1 MEYDLVII
9 GAGPAGLTAG
19 IYAARSGLKTVI
31 LERTTPG
38 GLVSTTD
45 RIENFP
51 GFPDGIKGS
60 EIGERMVEQA
70 RRFGVEIFSA
80 EARGIERGRSGYLV
94 RAEPGEYLAPAL
106 VIAAGTYPKM
116 IGVPG
121 EKELRGRGVSYCAT
135 CDGPLFRDQIVAVVG
150 GGNSGLQEG
159 RFLLHFARQ
168 VVFIEFLPYL
178 TAEKILQKH
187 FESESRVQF
196 LLNHQVTSING
207 SEMVESVTIRDR
219 AAGREKTI
227 PVSGV
232 FIYSGLVPN
241 SGFARPVVD
250 LDQDGFILTD
260 DNLQTSATGIFACGD
275 IRAKRT
281 RQVVTACGEG
291 AEAALNAFYYIESIR
306 G

>member
-1 MEYDLVII
+1 MENELVIV

-31 LERTTPG
+31 LERATPG
-38 GLVSTTD
+38 GLVSSVD

-51 GFPDGIKGS
+51 GFPEGVKGL

-70 RRFGVEIFSA
+70 RRFGVEIRPA
-80 EARGIERGRSGYLV
+80 EARGIERQGTKYLV
-94 RAEPGEYLAPAL
+94 RAEPGEYQTRAVILAT
-106 VIAAGTYPKM
+106 GSYPKM

-135 CDGPLFRDQIVAVVG
+135 CDGPLFRNQNVAVVG

-159 RFLLHFARQ
+159 RYLLHFAKR
-168 VVFIEFLPYL
+168 VTFIEFLPYL
-178 TAEKILQKH
+178 TAENILRKH
-187 FESESRVQF
+187 FEGESRADF
-196 LLNHQVTSING
+196 MLNHQVMSING
-207 SEMVESVTIRDR
+207 SEMVESLTVRDR
-219 AAGREKTI
+219 GTNEEKII
-227 PVSGV
+227 PVTGL
-232 FIYSGLVPN
+232 FIYTGLVPN
-241 SGFARPVVD
+241 SGFARNIVE

-260 DNLQTSATGIFACGD
+260 RDLQTSAAGIFACGD

-291 AEAALNAFYYIESIR
+291 AEAAMNVFYYIESFKN
-306 G
+306 